1 MRNSIHISRSDKD
14 TKLLGKNIAERIK
27 KGTVVALT
35 GNLGSGKTTFVQ
47 GMAEGLGIKQR
58 IISPTFIIMRKY
70 EIKKNKPIYFYHV
83 DLYRLEGNIKS
94 ELLNLGLADEIK
106 NEKSLI
112 TIEWAEKAKDFLPAK
127 TVWIDFEITDD
138 NERKIRIK

>member
-1 MRNSIHISRSDKD
+1 MRNKTYISKSDKD
-14 TKLLGKNIAERIK
+14 TKLLGKKIAEGIK
-27 KGTVVALT
+27 EGTVVALT

-47 GMAEGLGIKQR
+47 GMAKGLGIKQR

-70 EIKKNKPIYFYHV
+70 EIKKGQLRSFYHV

-94 ELLNLGLADEIK
+94 ELLNLGIADIM
-106 NEKSLI
+106 KSGSFLVV
-112 TIEWAEKAKDFLPAK
+112 IEWAEKAKDFLPEK
-127 TVWIDFEITDD
+127 TIWIDFETIKD